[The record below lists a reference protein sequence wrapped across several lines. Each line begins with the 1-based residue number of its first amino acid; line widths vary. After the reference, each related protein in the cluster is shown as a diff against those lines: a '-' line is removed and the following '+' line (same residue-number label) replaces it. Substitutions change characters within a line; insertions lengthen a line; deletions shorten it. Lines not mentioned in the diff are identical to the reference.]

1 MKFRGVAGAVV
12 GALVVGL
19 LVMPSSSG
27 AVKAGTSCKKA
38 GLQTVDSGR
47 RYTCVKQGKKFV
59 WNKGVVVKAA
69 PAKVPTATPTPTVS
83 PSPSGTPEPSPTAT
97 PTPTPTLFTPPIR
110 PTSFSDLLEKIDG
123 VSYWAWYTSSEKVK
137 KSDTAAIEFEILFGP
152 NTPLITHNTELAV
165 QNVSKLYA
173 GAVTPKKVVAI
184 YFSYADRAW
193 GQSTFAK
200 YALRPQGNETNN
212 VCQSQLTCWGAMAE
226 IDHKGT
232 GILLMSVN
240 DPSKIDQSHIS
251 GPLQAHEFAHTFQG
265 SQFTGTVK
273 EFNSYCCTK
282 THLPWWAV
290 EGGANFVEAAAM
302 NADSFEGYKNAM
314 AKAYNDYLG
323 QNQTQYTKEWFQNF
337 LQPASPS
344 EWGKPEY
351 QWKIYSGGAIVDE
364 IFVALKGPDIPMKLM
379 RDVATGMTWPEAF
392 EKNFG
397 ISWNLA
403 LPVLSEAMTKMI
415 RQK

>member
-1 MKFRGVAGAVV
+1 MKFKGVAGAVV

-27 AVKAGTSCKKA
+27 AIKAGTACKKA
-38 GLQTVDSGR
+38 GLQTVDGGR
-47 RYTCVKQGKKFV
+47 KHTCVKQGKKFV

-69 PAKVPTATPTPTVS
+69 PVAKPSPSATSSASPTPTPSASATPTPTS
-83 PSPSGTPEPSPTAT
+83 T
-97 PTPTPTLFTPPIR
+97 FTPPIR
-110 PTSFSDLLEKIDG
+110 PTSFSDLHEKIDG

-137 KSDTAAIEFEILFGP
+137 KSDAEAIELEILFGP

-193 GQSTFAK
+193 GQTTFAK
-200 YALRPQGNETNN
+200 YALRPQGNETSNM
-212 VCQSQLTCWGAMAE
+212 CKSELTCWGAMAE

-240 DPSKIDQSHIS
+240 DLSKIDKNQMS

-282 THLPWWAV
+282 THLPWWMV

-302 NADSFEGYKNAM
+302 NADSFEGYKNTM
-314 AKAYNDYLG
+314 AKAYNDYLE

-403 LPVLSEAMTKMI
+403 LPILSEAMTKMI
-415 RQK
+415 KQK

>member
-27 AVKAGTSCKKA
+27 AIKAGTACKKA

-59 WNKGVVVKAA
+59 WNKGVVIKAA
-69 PAKVPTATPTPTVS
+69 PVAK
-83 PSPSGTPEPSPTAT
+83 PSPSATPSPAPSPTPSASAT
-97 PTPTPTLFTPPIR
+97 PTPTPTPTFTPPIR

-137 KSDTAAIEFEILFGP
+137 KSDAAAIELEILFGP

-193 GQSTFAK
+193 GQTTFAK
-200 YALRPQGNETNN
+200 YALRPQGNETSNM
-212 VCQSQLTCWGAMAE
+212 CKSELTCWGAMAE
-226 IDHKGT
+226 VDHKGT

-240 DPSKIDQSHIS
+240 DLSRIDKIQMS

-282 THLPWWAV
+282 THLPWWMV

-302 NADSFEGYKNAM
+302 NADSFEGYKNTM
-314 AKAYNDYLG
+314 AKAYNDYLE

-337 LQPASPS
+337 LLPASPS

-379 RDVATGMTWPEAF
+379 RDVASGMTWPEAF

-397 ISWNLA
+397 LSWNLA
-403 LPVLSEAMTKMI
+403 LPILSEAMTKMI
-415 RQK
+415 KQK